1 MPQRIEVFL
10 RNLCGMNELHVID
23 IDLFS
28 DQIRLLQ
35 ASMVVE
41 IDVPIND
48 TELTARKSQMST
60 QHYALL

>member
-1 MPQRIEVFL
+1 MY
-10 RNLCGMNELHVID
+10 ELHVID

-28 DQIRLLQ
+28 DQVRLLQ
-35 ASMVVE
+35 ASMVVK

-60 QHYALL
+60 QHDTLLWS